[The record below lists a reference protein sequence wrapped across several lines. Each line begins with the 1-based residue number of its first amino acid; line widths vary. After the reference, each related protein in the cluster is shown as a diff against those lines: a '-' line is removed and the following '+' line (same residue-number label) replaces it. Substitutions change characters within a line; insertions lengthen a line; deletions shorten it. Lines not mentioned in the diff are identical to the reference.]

1 MAGTETKT
9 KPVAPPRSSPVPQAP
24 VGSKKGDGDAK
35 AQLDAA
41 LDRLKRAQADFDNYR
56 KMVERTNLQSVQS
69 SNEALIRK
77 LLIVLDGF
85 DAAVVSI
92 KSEADRTGM
101 VLLRQTFLEILSSE
115 GLKSIGALGK
125 KFDPYYHEALLMR
138 DSDGPDGVV
147 LEEIQKGYLLNGV
160 VIRHT
165 RVVVSKKSGD
175 KK

>member
-1 MAGTETKT
+1 MTGTETKT
-9 KPVAPPRSSPVPQAP
+9 KPVAPPQSSLAPQAP
-24 VGSKKGDGDAK
+24 VGSNKGDVDTK

-41 LDRLKRAQADFDNYR
+41 LDQLRRVQADFDNYR
-56 KMVERTNLQSVQS
+56 KMVERTNQQYVQS

-85 DAAVVSI
+85 DAAVASI
-92 KSEADRTGM
+92 HSEADRTGM
-101 VLLRQTFLEILSSE
+101 VLLRQKFLQTLSSE
-115 GLKSIGALGK
+115 GLKSIDALGK

-147 LEEIQKGYLLNGV
+147 LEEIQKGYLLKAV

-165 RVVVSKKSGD
+165 KVVVSKKSGD